1 MGKNLSKCLSY
12 VTVAFSF
19 SIFLSVFISW
29 AQEENYPIKV
39 GLINE
44 NQANYKTPE
53 NTLAAG
59 FSALMN
65 NDLDWYYR
73 TLTTEAALLD
83 KAMYEEAGI
92 DLTEKYKLV
101 KNDDKL
107 IILDKKPYKNGILIH
122 SKGISNRGFIVTG
135 ANIFVKE
142 NGLWKETLEYISDEE
157 LLDYLSLSPSNAI
170 LNIQIQLNPSQ
181 WNLRWYEQMIK
192 MKSNQDLSKINKA
205 PVQCKIS
212 SLEDIDGNIIDIENI
227 DPETVLLNY
236 VVKPISW
243 SNGSKKETT
252 SSQKPHLLIKFSK
265 FEAMA
270 AIDDLYSQKT
280 HNISISG
287 KLKDDETWF
296 RGETQINILSTGKP
310 DGKN

>member
-1 MGKNLSKCLSY
+1 
-12 VTVAFSF
+12 V
-19 SIFLSVFISW
+19 SIPW
-29 AQEENYPIKV
+29 AQNESYPINIKP
-39 GLINE
+39 INK
-44 NQANYKTPE
+44 NQADYKTPE

-65 NDLDWYYR
+65 NDLNWYYE
-73 TLTTEAALLD
+73 TLTTGTALMD
-83 KAMYEEAGI
+83 KAMYEEAGL
-92 DLTEKYKLV
+92 DLTEKFKLV
-101 KNDDKL
+101 NPGDKL
-107 IILDKKPYKNGILIH
+107 IMLDKKTYKNGMLILI
-122 SKGISNRGFIVTG
+122 KGIIHDGTIITG
-135 ANIFVKE
+135 PNIFVEE
-142 NGLWKETLEYISDEE
+142 NGLWKETFEYISDEK
-157 LLDYLSLSPSNAI
+157 LLDYYSLTTPGGI
-170 LNIQIQLNPSQ
+170 LNAKIQLNPNQ
-181 WNLRWYEQMIK
+181 WNLQWYEQMINR
-192 MKSNQDLSKINKA
+192 KSNQDLSKINKV

-212 SLEDIDGNIIDIENI
+212 SLKDIDGNIIDIEDI

-270 AIDDLYSQKT
+270 SIEDLYSQKI

-287 KLKDDETWF
+287 KLKDNETWF

-310 DGKN
+310 GGKN